1 MPSHRHHHHYHSHH
15 HHHYHS
21 HHHHHYHSHPH
32 SSNQP
37 KHVTERIFALPLK
50 TDIPHQFSIYKKITK
65 YGGWFENLFAQS
77 QHQTVVK
84 TNHEEFDSN
93 YLLLTETN
101 ANTEQIIAFSL
112 KLYPLLEKHLG
123 NIKQIVVGQMINICT
138 ISFNKN
144 ICFIRFDR
152 TAKDIRSYYNL
163 ASDLLYFS

>member
-1 MPSHRHHHHYHSHH
+1 MPSHR
-15 HHHYHS
+15 
-21 HHHHHYHSHPH
+21 HHHHYHSHPH

-50 TDIPHQFSIYKKITK
+50 TDIPHRFSIYKKITK
-65 YGGWFENLFAQS
+65 YGGWFENLFAQYKH
-77 QHQTVVK
+77 HQTVVK

-152 TAKDIRSYYNL
+152 TAKDIRPYYNL